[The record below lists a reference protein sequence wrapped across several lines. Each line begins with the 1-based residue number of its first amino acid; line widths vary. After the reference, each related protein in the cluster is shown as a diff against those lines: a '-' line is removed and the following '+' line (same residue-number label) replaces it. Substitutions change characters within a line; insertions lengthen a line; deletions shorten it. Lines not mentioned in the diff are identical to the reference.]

1 MTDLRTFITHM
12 TENLP
17 QSEKTEFKA
26 ISAFLINN
34 NWFGCTPTIEN
45 GVPMLS
51 PEQIQILSE
60 PIHRFLTEE
69 STDTELLKRLAEKF
83 PETAKLL
90 FRFYREL
97 KTKEDCRVY
106 LTDFLLFRLT
116 KDLFMY
122 NDTDIQT
129 LLKLA
134 TDDMLKQHGDALTF
148 FLAWM
153 RTKIKT
159 KYYRDYIMEKRYT
172 MDIQNEAYDFD
183 EYLELVYKLF
193 NSDYIEKNDMYLRAA
208 ESKNYTDTWLYLSMH
223 FICSLRY
230 TDLERIYRPILP
242 FSPEE
247 CIERIKEDTFS
258 ENDAQLVLLS
268 IIQKLCNMPLLP
280 HKTEHRS
287 NINTVKL
294 CIPSSCEAHFGKLF
308 ALAEAHRQL
317 LGDYDGPLIKKI
329 STYDQIK
336 RYMGDDIGGLFLEN
350 DFLSRSATKSYL
362 QNILMIGDEMAEGND
377 NFHIKGYLLAS
388 YARSHKGSYG
398 GFAST
403 TFEYLKDA
411 KLNGL
416 TPEFV
421 AFELFERG
429 VLSFIPSEL
438 LNMVTDNQ
446 YAKLTI
452 QNQTELV
459 KELGLSPFEIE
470 AIISI
475 VDSAKNQAS
484 ELVKAIS
491 KKPQEL
497 LEVLHRIGSGQA
509 FSKQP
514 ECMCLLTALGK
525 TCPYAEKRQCVGC
538 EYEIG
543 TKSTMF
549 LLISE
554 YNRMMNLYHNTDH
567 RLEKKKYKKLIM
579 EVIVP
584 HMDEMLICIRETYGE
599 KAFRQYEQ
607 LIKENTSI

>member
-26 ISAFLINN
+26 ISAFLIDN
-34 NWFGCTPTIEN
+34 NWFGCTPVVEN
-45 GVPMLS
+45 DVPMLS
-51 PEQIQILSE
+51 PEQIQILTE

-69 STDTELLKRLAEKF
+69 STDAELLKKLAEKF

-97 KTKEDCRVY
+97 NTDEECRIY

-116 KDLFMY
+116 KDLFLY
-122 NDTDIQT
+122 NDAEVDNF
-129 LLKLA
+129 LKFA
-134 TDDMLKQHGDALTF
+134 TNDMLKQHGDALTF

-153 RTKIKT
+153 RTKIRT
-159 KYYRDYIMEKRYT
+159 KYYKDYIMEKRYT

-193 NSDYIEKNDMYLRAA
+193 NSEYIEKNDMYARAA
-208 ESKNYTDTWLYLSMH
+208 ESKNYTDTWLFLSLH
-223 FICSLRY
+223 FVCSLRY
-230 TDLERIYRPILP
+230 TDLERFYRPMLP

-247 CIERIKEDTFS
+247 CIERINEDSFS
-258 ENDAQLVLLS
+258 DNDARFVLLS
-268 IIQKLCNMPLLP
+268 VIQRMCTLPLTP
-280 HKTEHRS
+280 HKNEDKH
-287 NINTVKL
+287 NINSVKL
-294 CIPSSCEAHFGKLF
+294 CIPSSCEMHFGKLF

-317 LGDYDGPLIKKI
+317 LGDFDGPLIKKI

-336 RYMGDDIGGLFLEN
+336 RYMGDDIGDLFLEN
-350 DFLSRSATKSYL
+350 DFRSRSATKSYL
-362 QNILMIGDEMAEGND
+362 QTILMIGDEMSEGED
-377 NFHIKGYLLAS
+377 FHAKGYLLAS
-388 YARSHKGSYG
+388 FARSHKGSYG
-398 GFAST
+398 NFAST

-429 VLSFIPSEL
+429 VLSFISSEL
-438 LNMVTDNQ
+438 LNMVTDSQ
-446 YAKLTI
+446 YAKLTVK
-452 QNQTELV
+452 NQTELV
-459 KELGLSPFEIE
+459 KELGLSPMEIE
-470 AIISI
+470 TVIST
-475 VDSAKNQAS
+475 VDAARKQSY
-484 ELVKAIS
+484 ELVRAIS
-491 KKPQEL
+491 RNRQES
-497 LEVLHRIGSGQA
+497 LETLHRIGSGQA

-525 TCPYAEKRQCVGC
+525 GCPYAEKRQCVGC
-538 EYEIG
+538 EHEIS

-554 YNRMMNLYHNTDH
+554 YNRMMNLYQNTDS
-567 RLEKKKYKKLIM
+567 RFEKKKYKKLIT
-579 EVIVP
+579 EVVVP
-584 HMDEMLICIRETYGE
+584 NMDEMLSCIRETYGE
-599 KAFRQYEQ
+599 DVFRQYEQ
-607 LIKENTSI
+607 LIKENTSL

>member
-34 NWFGCTPTIEN
+34 NWFGCTPVVEN
-45 GVPMLS
+45 DVPMLS
-51 PEQIQILSE
+51 PEQIQILTE

-69 STDTELLKRLAEKF
+69 STDAELLKKLAEKF

-97 KTKEDCRVY
+97 NTDEECRIY

-116 KDLFMY
+116 KDLFLY
-122 NDTDIQT
+122 NDAEVDNF
-129 LLKLA
+129 LKFA
-134 TDDMLKQHGDALTF
+134 TNDMLKQHGDALTF

-153 RTKIKT
+153 RTKIRT
-159 KYYRDYIMEKRYT
+159 KYYKDYIMEKRYT

-193 NSDYIEKNDMYLRAA
+193 NSEYIEKNDMYVRAA
-208 ESKNYTDTWLYLSMH
+208 ESKNYTDTWLFLSLH
-223 FICSLRY
+223 FVCSLRY
-230 TDLERIYRPILP
+230 TDLERFYRPILP

-247 CIERIKEDTFS
+247 CIERIKEDSFS
-258 ENDAQLVLLS
+258 DNDARFVLLS
-268 IIQKLCNMPLLP
+268 VIQRMCTLPLTP
-280 HKTEHRS
+280 HKNEDKH
-287 NINTVKL
+287 NINSVKL
-294 CIPSSCEAHFGKLF
+294 CIPSSCEMHFGKLF

-317 LGDYDGPLIKKI
+317 LGDFDGPLIKKI

-336 RYMGDDIGGLFLEN
+336 RYMGDDIGDLFLEN
-350 DFLSRSATKSYL
+350 DFRSRSATKSYL
-362 QNILMIGDEMAEGND
+362 QTILMIGDEMSEGED
-377 NFHIKGYLLAS
+377 FHAKGYLLAS
-388 YARSHKGSYG
+388 FARSHKGSYG
-398 GFAST
+398 NFAST

-429 VLSFIPSEL
+429 VLSFISSEL
-438 LNMVTDNQ
+438 LNMVTDSQ
-446 YAKLTI
+446 YAKLTVK
-452 QNQTELV
+452 NQTELV
-459 KELGLSPFEIE
+459 KELGLSPMEIE
-470 AIISI
+470 TVIST
-475 VDSAKNQAS
+475 VDAARKQSY
-484 ELVKAIS
+484 ELVRAIS
-491 KKPQEL
+491 RNRQES
-497 LEVLHRIGSGQA
+497 LETLHRIGSGQA

-525 TCPYAEKRQCVGC
+525 GCPYAEKRQCVGC
-538 EYEIG
+538 EHEIS

-554 YNRMMNLYHNTDH
+554 YNRMMNLYQDTDS
-567 RLEKKKYKKLIM
+567 RFEKKKYKKLIT
-579 EVIVP
+579 EVVVP
-584 HMDEMLICIRETYGE
+584 NMDEMLSCIRETYGE
-599 KAFRQYEQ
+599 EVFRQYEQ
-607 LIKENTSI
+607 LIKENTSL

>member
-17 QSEKTEFKA
+17 PCKKNEFKA

-34 NWFGCTPTIEN
+34 NWVGCTPTIEN
-45 GVPMLS
+45 GIPMLS

-60 PIHRFLTEE
+60 PIRRFLTEE
-69 STDTELLKRLAEKF
+69 NTDAELLKRLAEKF

-97 KTKEDCRVY
+97 RTDEDSRVY

-122 NDTDIQT
+122 NDTDIQE
-129 LLKLA
+129 LLKIA
-134 TDDMLKQHGDALTF
+134 TDDMLKQHGDTLVF

-159 KYYRDYIMEKRYT
+159 KYYKDYIMEKRYT
-172 MDIQNEAYDFD
+172 MDVQNEAYDFD

-223 FICSLRY
+223 FVCSLRY

-258 ENDAQLVLLS
+258 ENDARLVLLS
-268 IIQKLCNMPLLP
+268 VIQRMCTLPLTP
-280 HKTEHRS
+280 HKNEDKH
-287 NINTVKL
+287 NINSVKL
-294 CIPSSCEAHFGKLF
+294 CIPSSCEMHFGKLF
-308 ALAEAHRQL
+308 ALAEAHRQMQ
-317 LGDYDGPLIKKI
+317 GDYDRPLIKKI

-336 RYMGDDIGGLFLEN
+336 RYMGGDIGDLFLEN

-362 QNILMIGDEMAEGND
+362 QNIFMVGNEMSEGED
-377 NFHIKGYLLAS
+377 GLQAKGYLLAS
-388 YARSHKGSYG
+388 FARSHKGSYG
-398 GFAST
+398 NFAST

-429 VLSFIPSEL
+429 VLSFISSEL
-438 LNMVTDNQ
+438 LNMVTGQQ
-446 YAKLTI
+446 YAKLTVK
-452 QNQTELV
+452 NQTELV
-459 KELGLSPFEIE
+459 KELGLSPMEIE
-470 AIISI
+470 TVVST
-475 VDSAKNQAS
+475 VDAARKQSY
-484 ELVKAIS
+484 ELVRAIS
-491 KKPQEL
+491 GTPQDS
-497 LEVLHRIGSGQA
+497 LEILHRIGSGQA

-525 TCPYAEKRQCVGC
+525 ECPYAEKRQCVGC
-538 EYEIG
+538 EHEIG

-554 YNRMMNLYHNTDH
+554 YNRMMNLYQDTDSK
-567 RLEKKKYKKLIM
+567 LEKKKYKKLIT

-584 HMDEMLICIRETYGE
+584 HMDEMLTCIRETYGE
-599 KAFRQYEQ
+599 EVFHQYEQ
-607 LIKENTSI
+607 LIKENTSL